1 MLQRT
6 ALESAVLAALSRSPA
21 VALVGPRQVGKT
33 TLARS
38 LLGSAPTPGAPNWFD
53 LEDPQVEAQLA
64 TPMVALKDLRGLVV
78 IDEVQHAPG
87 LFKVLRVLID
97 RPDNAARFLLLGS
110 ASPAL
115 LRQSSESLA
124 GRIEVIEAGGF
135 TLDEAGADHASALW
149 WRGGFPRSF
158 TAADDEASR
167 IWRREFI
174 RTVIERDLPQLG
186 LNVAAPAMQ
195 RFWAMLAHY
204 HGQTWN
210 AADPARSL
218 GVNES
223 TVRRYL
229 DWLTQ
234 AYMVRQLHPWFAN
247 LGKRQVKAPKIY
259 LRDSGLLHELL
270 GIADPTALARH
281 PKSGASWEG
290 FALDQVLRI
299 AQPDEAYFWATHAG
313 AELDLLMLKD
323 GRRVG
328 VEFKRSDA
336 PQLTHS
342 MRIAMQDLE
351 LHALYVV
358 YPGDRRYSLAQRVEA
373 VPLSAVLPL
382 ARPLDSGTSINDER
396 KAEHELEA
404 KLLEGMR
411 SAETELTPADWRAV
425 RQEAFAR
432 VKARSKQPR

>member
-1 MLQRT
+1 MLVRNAMESEVRS
-6 ALESAVLAALSRSPA
+6 ALARSPA

-33 TLARS
+33 TLART
-38 LLGSAPTPGAPNWFD
+38 LLPPDSTNWFD
-53 LEDPQVEAQLA
+53 LEDPQVEAQL
-64 TPMVALKDLRGLVV
+64 TSPMVALQDLRGLVV
-78 IDEVQHAPG
+78 IDEVQHAPD
-87 LFKVLRVLID
+87 LFKVLRVLVD
-97 RPDNAARFLLLGS
+97 RPGNPARFLLLGS

-115 LRQSSESLA
+115 LRQTSESLA
-124 GRIEVIEAGGF
+124 GRLEVIEAGGF
-135 TLDEAGADHASALW
+135 TLDETGTDSAAALW

-167 IWRREFI
+167 IWRRAFI
-174 RTVIERDLPQLG
+174 RTVVERDLPQLG
-186 LNVAAPAMQ
+186 MGAPAPALH
-195 RFWAMLAHY
+195 RFWSMLAHY

-234 AYMVRQLHPWFAN
+234 AYLVRQLPPWFEN

-270 GIADPTALARH
+270 GIADPGALARH

-290 FALDQVLRI
+290 FALDQTLRI
-299 AQPDEAYFWATHAG
+299 ARPDEAYFWATHAG
-313 AELDLLMLKD
+313 AELDLLMFKD

-336 PQLTHS
+336 PSLTPS
-342 MRIAMQDLE
+342 MRIALQDLA
-351 LHALYVV
+351 LDALYVV
-358 YPGDRRYSLAQRVEA
+358 YPGHRRYRLAPCVEA
-373 VPLSAVLPL
+373 VPLSAVVP
-382 ARPLDSGTSINDER
+382 A
-396 KAEHELEA
+396 
-404 KLLEGMR
+404 
-411 SAETELTPADWRAV
+411 TP
-425 RQEAFAR
+425 
-432 VKARSKQPR
+432 